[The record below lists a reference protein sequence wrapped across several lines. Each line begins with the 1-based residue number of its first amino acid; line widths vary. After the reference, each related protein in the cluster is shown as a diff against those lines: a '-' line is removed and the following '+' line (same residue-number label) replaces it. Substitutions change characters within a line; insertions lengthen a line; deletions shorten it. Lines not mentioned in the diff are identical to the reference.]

1 MGSKD
6 YPTHAGLPVMEKL
19 PGGLISIHVAILLFG
34 LAGLFGKF
42 LALDAILIVQGRT
55 LIAFVVLLAFMRLM
69 RMPILLRDRRQWIWL
84 TITGAVLGVHWIG
97 FFRSIQVSSVAIGL
111 LSFSSYQFFTTFME
125 PLFFRERLRQ
135 MNVIAAIVVM
145 AGLALI
151 ATSGTT
157 ESSGL
162 PTDNVIQGGGWG
174 LFSGFSFAVLTL
186 LNRKQV
192 ERLSALNVACWQNG
206 IAAMT
211 VFPLSLSLEWNL
223 TLRDVGLLL
232 LLGFFCTAAGHVMLI
247 NGLRQVR
254 AQLASLLHAGL
265 EPVYAIVFALLLLNE
280 VPGLQTLSG
289 GLLIV
294 GVSILMSIEHASS

>member
-1 MGSKD
+1 MD
-6 YPTHAGLPVMEKL
+6 DPTHAGLPVMEKL

-55 LIAFVVLLAFMRLM
+55 LIAFVVLVAFMRLM

-84 TITGAVLGVHWIG
+84 TITGSVLGVHWIG

-125 PLFFRERLRQ
+125 PLFFRERLRRR
-135 MNVIAAIVVM
+135 NVIAAMVVM

-162 PTDNVIQGGGWG
+162 PTDNVIQGVGWG
-174 LFSGFSFAVLTL
+174 LFSGFCFAVLTL

-192 ERLSALNVACWQNG
+192 EHLSALNVACWQNG
-206 IAAMT
+206 IAALT
-211 VFPLSLSLEWNL
+211 VFPLSLSLE
-223 TLRDVGLLL
+223 
-232 LLGFFCTAAGHVMLI
+232 
-247 NGLRQVR
+247 
-254 AQLASLLHAGL
+254 
-265 EPVYAIVFALLLLNE
+265 
-280 VPGLQTLSG
+280 
-289 GLLIV
+289 
-294 GVSILMSIEHASS
+294 

>member
-1 MGSKD
+1 MD
-6 YPTHAGLPVMEKL
+6 DPTHAGLPVMEKL

-55 LIAFVVLLAFMRLM
+55 IIAFVVLIAFMRLM

-125 PLFFRERLRQ
+125 PLFFRERLRRR
-135 MNVIAAIVVM
+135 NVIAAMVVM
-145 AGLALI
+145 AGLGLI

-162 PTDNVIQGGGWG
+162 PTDNVIQGVGWG

-192 ERLSALNVACWQNG
+192 ECLSALNVACWQNG
-206 IAAMT
+206 IAALT
-211 VFPLSLSLEWNL
+211 LFPLSMSLEWNL

-265 EPVYAIVFALLLLNE
+265 EPVYAIIFALLLLNE